1 MTTSPDEDARLTALL
16 RALPLPPPQGDFLA
30 GARRRYLQAMEARY
44 RREAVTG
51 IVAASLALALVTALL
66 LSAFEPASLIAA
78 VAVTIASLAT
88 WMDGIGIVVSQVP
101 PLVWIS
107 AVVASVVS
115 LLSVASLRR
124 ARLPAAVK

>member
-1 MTTSPDEDARLTALL
+1 MTVSGDEGERLTVLL
-16 RALPLPPPQGDFLA
+16 QAMPGPEPRPDFLA

-51 IVAASLALALVTALL
+51 VLAASLALALATTVLPWGL
-66 LSAFEPASLIAA
+66 EPVSLIGW

-88 WMDGIGIVVSQVP
+88 WTDGIGIVLSQLP
-101 PLVWIS
+101 PLAWMS

-124 ARLPAAVK
+124 ARFPAAVK